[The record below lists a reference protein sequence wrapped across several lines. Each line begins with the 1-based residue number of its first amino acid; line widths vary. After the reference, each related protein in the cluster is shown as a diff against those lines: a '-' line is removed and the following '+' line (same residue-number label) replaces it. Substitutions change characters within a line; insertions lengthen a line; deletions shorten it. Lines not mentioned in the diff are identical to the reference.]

1 MDDTLF
7 HSVPPLLETLEQEC
21 KDIGFTMP
29 SDRHIGALLRT
40 FVASKPSGHFLEL
53 GTGIGLSLCWMIEG
67 MDQSSYL
74 YSIDNDPQ
82 LSKIAQGHF
91 GGDPRV
97 EVVCQDGG
105 AWIKAYDG
113 PGFDL
118 IFADAWPGKYFDL
131 EETLDWIKP
140 GGFYVIDDMLPEIDW
155 PEGHAEK
162 ATALIKYLEEHP
174 QFRVTKMSWSTG
186 IIVATKIADAPASS

>member
-7 HSVPPLLETLEQEC
+7 YSIPPLLKTLEQEC

-40 FVASKPSGHFLEL
+40 MVSSKPGGHFLEL

-67 MDQSSYL
+67 MDQGSHL
-74 YSIDNDPQ
+74 FSIDNDPQ

-91 GGDPRV
+91 GADSRV
-97 EVVCQDGG
+97 EIICQDGG
-105 AWIKAYDG
+105 EWIKAYDG

-131 EETLDWIKP
+131 KETLDLIKP
-140 GGFYVIDDMLPEIDW
+140 GGFYVIDDMLPEVDW

-174 QFRVTKMSWSTG
+174 QLHVTKMSWSTG
-186 IIVATKIADAPASS
+186 IIVATKIADAPPSS